1 MCHYQN
7 KPQKH
12 GLVTT
17 TYSNKSLTP
26 TTKTTEQNT
35 PVCIRKR
42 SSTLKR
48 RHSFKT
54 RRNLLMYLPRNHKK
68 KKKIQTDKHSRGGGK
83 GGKRE
88 GHLITLRD
96 REGGGEKFG
105 SLARWSEKGR
115 EEELG
120 EG

>member
-1 MCHYQN
+1 
-7 KPQKH
+7 
-12 GLVTT
+12 LVTT

-54 RRNLLMYLPRNHKK
+54 RRNLLMYLPRNHTKK
-68 KKKIQTDKHSRGGGK
+68 KFKQISIQEGGK
-83 GGKRE
+83 KGETGRASNYLERQRGRRRE
-88 GHLITLRD
+88 IW
-96 REGGGEKFG
+96 K
-105 SLARWSEKGR
+105 SSAVV
-115 EEELG
+115 
-120 EG
+120 